1 MKWFKHDSNAH
12 TDDKLQKV
20 LMRHGAEGYAL
31 YWYCVELIAARVT
44 PDNITFELK
53 HDAEVLGYHLKID
66 TRKVEKIMLDMVN
79 LGLFEYSG
87 DNITCMKLA
96 KRLDNT
102 MTQSREIKETLSNF
116 KKLSPD
122 KNRLDKNRLDKN
134 RKEKSKEIATVA
146 QPPRFNFKKSLIE
159 LGVQPSTVEAWL
171 SVRKKKRAVDSEVAL
186 NGIIREVGL
195 SGISFD
201 RAIQFSAENSYSG
214 FKAEWFLNATAQE
227 NSTKKSPIL
236 AGLTDRSWAAN

>member
-12 TDDKLQKV
+12 TDDKLQTV
-20 LMRHGAEGYAL
+20 LMRYGAEGYAL

-66 TRKVEKIMLDMVN
+66 TLKVEKIMLDMVN

-87 DNITCMKLA
+87 DHHITCMKLA

-122 KNRLDKNRLDKN
+122 KNRLHKN
-134 RKEKSKEIATVA
+134 RKEKSKDISPSAPV
-146 QPPRFNFKKSLIE
+146 FSFKQSL
-159 LGVQPSTVEAWL
+159 LDHG
-171 SVRKKKRAVDSEVAL
+171 VDSEVVNTWLAVRKNKKAVNSELAFKSIL
-186 NGIIREVGL
+186 NEITKAGITVSE
-195 SGISFD
+195 
-201 RAIQFSAENSYSG
+201 AIHMSAAESWSG
-214 FKAEWFLNATAQE
+214 FKADWYANAKGKGSGTRASNNQDAIIE
-227 NSTKKSPIL
+227 ATYGNSAT
-236 AGLTDRSWAAN
+236 NF